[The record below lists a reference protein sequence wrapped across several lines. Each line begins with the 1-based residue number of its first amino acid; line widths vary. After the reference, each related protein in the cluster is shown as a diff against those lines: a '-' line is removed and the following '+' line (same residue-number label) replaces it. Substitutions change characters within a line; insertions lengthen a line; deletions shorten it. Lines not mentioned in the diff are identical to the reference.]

1 MFEKEVTRDSTRG
14 GGRGSHPAHLSLAPP
29 LGRVFSFQN
38 SMELVVGVPLLGMT
52 GGIILEKS

>member
-1 MFEKEVTRDSTRG
+1 MFEKGVTRDSTRG
-14 GGRGSHPAHLSLAPP
+14 GGGAHPAHLSLAPP